1 MKKQFAW
8 KDKCECGHSRHLHEH
23 VYDGGKITK
32 IEGCNVCACK
42 MFKIKEN
49 KTEKGDGLYEK

>member
-23 VYDGGKITK
+23 IYDSGKVVK

-49 KTEKGDGLYEK
+49 KTEKGDGK